1 MGGFPAL
8 MIQQPESPIK
18 QLAGAQQVVAGQQ
31 EIQANALKIQQE
43 QQALKD
49 SHALTE
55 AMRTWDGKD
64 AGSLPM
70 LVIKAGGSGNA
81 AMGMSK
87 NVLAIKNQTSEIAKN
102 DSITAQNNAETAIKF
117 HDEVRGK
124 LLNITAMKDPAGQAA
139 AWEKEVTAEEQAGR
153 IQPGQISHTYP
164 GNEQA
169 TSFANSLALG
179 SKLQQEAQERQK
191 LSLDAWK
198 TSGGQLVNVITNER
212 IGGLPD
218 PIMLNKALEAR
229 YQVLH
234 PGETLPAHFTLSPN
248 ATPGEFERIDKL
260 LESTERSTATKA
272 QQEVANAMRA
282 QTFELM
288 RDKSDMK
295 PVTGLDPKTGQQVL
309 IPAGQAQQ
317 MGIQNPMQAD
327 ADMVNKSMAARHW
340 LTLAKTEAPANAS
353 PNEKGIMQLVDDL
366 DKRGKLGAL
375 ATRWNEFMAGK
386 FGAGDPEFAAL
397 RAKLGLSTTLLMQ
410 AHVGSRGSAQMLE
423 HFEDLANGKKL
434 DGPTLK
440 AALGAEIDYVQDRA
454 MDPNPPNYKKMAG
467 KTATPAAKAAEGTI
481 RARDPQGKL
490 HEAPAGTKLPE
501 GWTLEK

>member
-1 MGGFPAL
+1 
-8 MIQQPESPIK
+8 
-18 QLAGAQQVVAGQQ
+18 
-31 EIQANALKIQQE
+31 
-43 QQALKD
+43 
-49 SHALTE
+49 
-55 AMRTWDGKD
+55 
-64 AGSLPM
+64 
-70 LVIKAGGSGNA
+70 
-81 AMGMSK
+81 
-87 NVLAIKNQTSEIAKN
+87 
-102 DSITAQNNAETAIKF
+102 
-117 HDEVRGK
+117 
-124 LLNITAMKDPAGQAA
+124 
-139 AWEKEVTAEEQAGR
+139 
-153 IQPGQISHTYP
+153 
-164 GNEQA
+164 
-169 TSFANSLALG
+169 LALG

-198 TSGGQLVNVITNER
+198 TSGSQLVNVITGEK

-218 PIMLNKALEAR
+218 PVMLNKALEAR

-234 PGETLPAHFTLSPN
+234 PGEALPPHFTLSPN
-248 ATPGEFERIDKL
+248 ASPGEFERIDKL

-295 PVTGLDPKTGQQVL
+295 PVIGTDPKTGQSVMV
-309 IPAGQAQQ
+309 PAGQAQQ

-327 ADMVNKSMAARHW
+327 ADVVNKALAGRHW
-340 LTLAKTEAPANAS
+340 LALAKKEVPDNAP
-353 PNEKGIMQLVDDL
+353 PNEKGILQLVDDL

-386 FGAGDPEFAAL
+386 FGAGDPEFSAL

-440 AALGAEIDYVQDRA
+440 AALGAEVDYVTDRA
-454 MDPNPPNYKKMAG
+454 MDPNPPDYKKMAG
-467 KTATPAAKAAEGTI
+467 KPAANKSSSVPTRPKGVPAE
-481 RARDPQGKL
+481 AVWD
-490 HEAPAGTKLPE
+490 EATRTWSMP
-501 GWTLEK
+501 